1 MWLLF
6 FKQKTAYE
14 MRISD
19 WSSDVCSSDLCLPV
33 RVEGKGGAPFAIGG
47 RETHLLHIGVF
58 GPVER
63 VHIWPTK
70 EGAIV
75 GKQLRDSEEFRL
87 DVWLKDRKL
96 RLEGIMQPNFPSH
109 IASRLCCVNVRCGTS
124 MPALRVSRRVKEFAE
139 GCLTNPATSD
149 EPIERC
155 R

>member
-1 MWLLF
+1 M
-6 FKQKTAYE
+6 
-14 MRISD
+14 
-19 WSSDVCSSDLCLPV
+19 
-33 RVEGKGGAPFAIGG
+33 
-47 RETHLLHIGVF
+47 GVF

-124 MPALRVSRRVKEFAE
+124 MPALRVSRSVKEFAE
-139 GCLTNPATSD
+139 GCRSEEHTS
-149 EPIERC
+149 ELQSLMRISYAVFC
-155 R
+155 LKKKNTITTIQ

>member
-1 MWLLF
+1 
-6 FKQKTAYE
+6 

-19 WSSDVCSSDLCLPV
+19 WSSDVCSSDLLLVETLLAAARFVARHKQNCLPF

-75 GKQLRDSEEFRL
+75 GKQLRDREEFRV

-96 RLEGIMQPNFPSH
+96 RLEGIMQKSEE
-109 IASRLCCVNVRCGTS
+109 
-124 MPALRVSRRVKEFAE
+124 RRGGKAREK
-139 GCLTNPATSD
+139 T
-149 EPIERC
+149 
-155 R
+155 